1 MPLCIFLPKMSA
13 YRKDFDETKYVPFL
27 IIDDKLL
34 EKYNELQEKLKNSF
48 KKEFDNERVYKKKY
62 LKAKIKSGNGKIKT
76 NSHDSKIPKERS
88 QFVCLSVILVDS
100 VIKTG
105 ENYFLQV
112 FLEECKY
119 VIKEKK
125 IPKYIIDDVKFSSDS
140 NEENSNEGTLLEKSQ
155 MEKNSDYEE
164 NSNEEIL
171 ERLQREKNLKKILMM
186 KIK

>member
-1 MPLCIFLPKMSA
+1 M
-13 YRKDFDETKYVPFL
+13 
-27 IIDDKLL
+27 
-34 EKYNELQEKLKNSF
+34 
-48 KKEFDNERVYKKKY
+48 
-62 LKAKIKSGNGKIKT
+62 
-76 NSHDSKIPKERS
+76 
-88 QFVCLSVILVDS
+88 VDS
-100 VIKTG
+100 VNKTG
-105 ENYFLQV
+105 ENYSLQV

>member
-1 MPLCIFLPKMSA
+1 M
-13 YRKDFDETKYVPFL
+13 
-27 IIDDKLL
+27 
-34 EKYNELQEKLKNSF
+34 
-48 KKEFDNERVYKKKY
+48 
-62 LKAKIKSGNGKIKT
+62 
-76 NSHDSKIPKERS
+76 
-88 QFVCLSVILVDS
+88 VDS

-171 ERLQREKNLKKILMM
+171 ERLQTEKKSEENSNDEN
-186 KIK
+186 